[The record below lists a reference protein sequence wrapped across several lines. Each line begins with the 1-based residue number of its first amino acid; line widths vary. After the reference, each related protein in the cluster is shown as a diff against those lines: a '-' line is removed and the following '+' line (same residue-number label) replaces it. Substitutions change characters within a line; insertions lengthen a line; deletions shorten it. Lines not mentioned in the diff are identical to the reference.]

1 MNIYFFFQWTY
12 LLIVVSTAPI
22 SSRIRCSLNLLN
34 IVEISDEVI
43 QFCHRQADNI
53 NTSNTRYYD
62 DVLRKCFYIEANL
75 IESVHFVDNFCW
87 WLGIF
92 GLRRGSS
99 ETASGGW
106 IYKLVM
112 TYTLLPF
119 YVIKSAVS
127 FDNSKFSC
135 QKY

>member
-87 WLGIF
+87 
-92 GLRRGSS
+92 
-99 ETASGGW
+99 
-106 IYKLVM
+106 
-112 TYTLLPF
+112 
-119 YVIKSAVS
+119 
-127 FDNSKFSC
+127 
-135 QKY
+135 